1 MSDSRESIA
10 NETQLQACLEAYE
23 EVRQR
28 LSVASFERF
37 EQAEV
42 ARRVSDLNL
51 LRDMYLLLHKSHVLK
66 IRGKEL
72 KQ

>member
-10 NETQLQACLEAYE
+10 NETQLQVCLEAYE

-28 LSVASFERF
+28 LSVASYERF